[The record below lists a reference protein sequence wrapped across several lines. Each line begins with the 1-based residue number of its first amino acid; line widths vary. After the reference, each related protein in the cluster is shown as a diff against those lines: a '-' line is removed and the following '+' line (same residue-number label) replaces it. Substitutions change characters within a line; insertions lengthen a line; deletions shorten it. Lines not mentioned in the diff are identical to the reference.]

1 MSERDTL
8 FISHATPADN
18 EFSIWLASR
27 LEMLGY
33 KVWLDKNQLL
43 GGERF
48 WNTIQ
53 KGINQAI
60 KVLLVYSKNIVDK
73 EGNLRQGIEDEL
85 SYAKDQAW
93 QDKLKDFII
102 PLHLD
107 NSGYGLAIGMPNINH
122 VPFNED
128 WAEGLRILLKKLKE
142 DGVMPS
148 SQPSSS
154 FSDWYKNSYVS
165 NVQVKKRSQT
175 YFSSWIGFK
184 QLPESF
190 YIYRYPTE
198 EEAKQVRDLNDE
210 LPINRNSN
218 ILTTFEHEL
227 RQLPD
232 TTNRLFEVEKHQ
244 PEIYKIS
251 IQELLSDTAHEDDFP
266 THTQMLNAFRRLL
279 LCVWNFIMRKRGML
293 IYEMSGR
300 RFAYYRQVYDLK
312 HKQIEI
318 SPRKNKKRAKKK
330 AITGKHKS
338 YIWHYALS
346 ARILTPPLVG
356 YDLKSHIVFSL
367 DGKDALKDDKI
378 QHRLRRAKG
387 KSLFNEAWRDMLRA
401 FIKSLK
407 DEYGRIGCYV
417 GYDDLYAELND
428 ETISFLSDYDYI
440 DPNTPMTE
448 DSVIGIISDEEND
461 DE

>member
-85 SYAKDQAW
+85 SYAKEQAW

-102 PLHLD
+102 PLHID

-154 FSDWYKNSYVS
+154 FSNWYKNSYVS

-184 QLPESF
+184 KLPESF

-198 EEAKQVRDLNDE
+198 EEAQQVRDLNNE

-232 TTNRLFEVEKHQ
+232 TTNRLFEVEKRQ

-251 IQELLSDTAHEDDFP
+251 IQELLSDTTHKDDFP
-266 THTQMLNAFRRLL
+266 THTQIINAFRRLL
-279 LCVWNFIMRKRGML
+279 LCVWNFIMRKRGMS

-312 HKQIEI
+312 HTQIEI
-318 SPRKNKKRAKKK
+318 SPRKNKKRSKKK

-346 ARILTPPLVG
+346 ARILTSPLIG
-356 YDLKSHIVFSL
+356 YDLKSHIVFSS
-367 DGKDALKDDKI
+367 DGKEALKDDKI

-448 DSVIGIISDEEND
+448 ESVIGITSDEEND

>member
-8 FISHATPADN
+8 FISHAPPADN

-33 KVWLDKNQLL
+33 KIWLDKKQLL

-102 PLHLD
+102 PLHID

-165 NVQVKKRSQT
+165 NVQVRKHSQT
-175 YFSSWIGFK
+175 YVSSWIGFK
-184 QLPESF
+184 KLPESF

-198 EEAKQVRDLNDE
+198 EEAQQVRDLNNE

-218 ILTTFEHEL
+218 ILTTFEYEL
-227 RQLPD
+227 RQLSD
-232 TTNRLFEVEKHQ
+232 TTNRLFEVEKRQ

-251 IQELLSDTAHEDDFP
+251 IQELLSDTTHEDDFP
-266 THTQMLNAFRRLL
+266 THTQMINAFRRLL

-312 HKQIEI
+312 HTQIEI
-318 SPRKNKKRAKKK
+318 SPSKNKKRAKKK

-346 ARILTPPLVG
+346 ARILATPLIG

-367 DGKDALKDDKI
+367 DGKEALKDDKI

-448 DSVIGIISDEEND
+448 ESVVGITSDEEND